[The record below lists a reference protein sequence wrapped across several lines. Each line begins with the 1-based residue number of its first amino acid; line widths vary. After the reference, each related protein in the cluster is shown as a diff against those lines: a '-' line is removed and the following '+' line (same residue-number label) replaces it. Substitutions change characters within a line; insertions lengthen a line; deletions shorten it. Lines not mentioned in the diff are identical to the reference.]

1 MHESDE
7 GASVELTREELIRH
21 LEAATY
27 KFAKTMPK
35 TPHWYTLRKTWADE
49 KLFEAA
55 VMAARHYGAR
65 REWRGQWYVYF
76 DAGEYEYW
84 TGWEP
89 ANQCQWLRAYPNNP

>member
-35 TPHWYTLRKTWADE
+35 TPHWYTLRKTWSDE
-49 KLFEAA
+49 ALFERVVQAIRDLGVKRKFGKA
-55 VMAARHYGAR
+55 S
-65 REWRGQWYVYF
+65 YVYF
-76 DAGEYEYW
+76 DCGEYMYW
-84 TGWEP
+84 SMGAP
-89 ANQCQWLRAYPNNP
+89 LCQTILINRAVRP